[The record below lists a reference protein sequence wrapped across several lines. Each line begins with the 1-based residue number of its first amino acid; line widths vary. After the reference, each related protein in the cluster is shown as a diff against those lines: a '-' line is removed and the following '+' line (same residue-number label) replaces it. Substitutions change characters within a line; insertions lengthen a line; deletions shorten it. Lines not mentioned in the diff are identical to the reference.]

1 MTVEAISRARRGL
14 PLAPAAW
21 LRDSF
26 LAERDR
32 WALWLPIA
40 GGTGV
45 ALYFGLRAEPAPWLA
60 AAAAVA
66 ALGLMVGLRRWPA
79 MVLIGGLLTA
89 VAIGFGAA
97 QLRAYLVVAP
107 VLERELAPVELSGR
121 AIEILA
127 LPNGRRLLLDRLQ
140 IEDLAPEATPARL
153 RIRVASGDEEIR
165 PGDRVTLL
173 AGVAPPSPPFAP
185 GAFDFQRNAFFAGIG
200 GYGFSYGAPRAIERA
215 PATDGVIDVL
225 LWIAELRQSITERI
239 LAVLP
244 GDTGAVAAALMT
256 GSQTAISEEVMIAMR
271 DSGLAHL
278 LSISGLHVGM
288 VAGILFVGLR
298 AALALVPALALRH
311 PIKKWAAAAA
321 IVATLVYT
329 LLAGAPVPTQR
340 AFLMTG
346 LVLLAVLLDRSPFSM
361 RAVAWAAA
369 AILLLAPESLTGPS
383 FQMSFAAV
391 VALIAAYE
399 ASLEWRRQRRGEAGW
414 PRWIAR
420 YAAGLAF
427 TSLIAGAATTPYA
440 VFHFGRMA
448 DYGVIA
454 NMLAV
459 PLTGI
464 WVMPWAVLAFL
475 LMPFGAEALALVP
488 MGWGVDA
495 VILIARVVASWPG
508 AAAPVP
514 AMPLWGLAL
523 ITGGGL
529 WVCVWQRRWRLLGA
543 APIAIGIASI
553 WLTPPPDLLV
563 SGDGRLMGVRGGDG
577 GLLLSSTRAEAFT
590 AEGWLRRL
598 GDEAAEPW
606 PDASATP
613 DGSLSCDALG
623 CIYRADGHVVA
634 LVKQA
639 AALDEDCRVADVVVS
654 LVPVR
659 RACPSAGTVIDR
671 FDLWREG
678 AHALWL
684 TPDEVAVVSVGETRG
699 DRPWVIRPGESRR
712 E

>member
-1 MTVEAISRARRGL
+1 MTVEAISGARGGS
-14 PLAPAAW
+14 PLLLAAW
-21 LRDSF
+21 LRNCF

-32 WALWLPIA
+32 WGLWLPIA

-45 ALYFGLRAEPAPWLA
+45 ALYFGLPVEPAPWLA
-60 AAAAVA
+60 AAAPVA
-66 ALGLMVGLRRWPA
+66 ALGLAVGLRRWPVA
-79 MVLIGGLLTA
+79 VLFGALLA
-89 VAIGFGAA
+89 AAAIGFAAA
-97 QLRAYLVVAP
+97 QLRTALVAAP

-121 AIEILA
+121 AIEIQA
-127 LPNGRRLLLDRLQ
+127 LPGGRRLLLDRLQ
-140 IEDLAPEATPARL
+140 IEDLSPEATPARL

-200 GYGFSYGAPRAIERA
+200 GYGFSYGAPRAIA
-215 PATDGVIDVL
+215 PDPAADGVIDGL
-225 LWIAELRQSITERI
+225 LWIAELRQSITSRI

-244 GDTGAVAAALMT
+244 GATGAVAAALMT
-256 GSQTAISEEVMIAMR
+256 GSQSAIPEEVMVAMR

-278 LSISGLHVGM
+278 LSISGLHVGL

-298 AALALVPALALRH
+298 AVLALLPALALRH

-321 IVATLVYT
+321 IVATLLYT

-369 AILLLAPESLTGPS
+369 AILLFAPESLTGPS

-399 ASLEWRRQRRGEAGW
+399 ASLDWRRQRRGEAGW
-414 PRWIAR
+414 PRWVAR
-420 YAAGLAF
+420 YATGLAF

-459 PLTGI
+459 PITGI
-464 WVMPWAVLAFL
+464 WIMPWAVLAFL

-495 VILIARVVASWPG
+495 VISVARAVAGWPG
-508 AAAPVP
+508 AAALVP

-523 ITGGGL
+523 ITAGGL
-529 WVCVWQRRWRLLGA
+529 WICVWQRRWRLLGA

-553 WLTPPPDLLV
+553 WLTTPPDVLV

-590 AEGWLRRL
+590 GEGWLRRL
-598 GDEAAEPW
+598 GDDAAETW
-606 PDASATP
+606 PDSSATP

-623 CIYRADGHVVA
+623 CIYRKGGHLVA
-634 LVKQA
+634 LVKQV

-684 TPDEVAVVSVGETRG
+684 RPEEVEVMSVGETRG
-699 DRPWVIRPGESRR
+699 DRPWVVSPAAAERD
-712 E
+712 

>member
-1 MTVEAISRARRGL
+1 MTVEAISGARAGSAL
-14 PLAPAAW
+14 LAFGW
-21 LRDSF
+21 LRESF

-40 GGTGV
+40 GGVGA
-45 ALYFGLRAEPAPWLA
+45 ALYFGLPVEPAPWLG
-60 AAAAVA
+60 AVA
-66 ALGLMVGLRRWPA
+66 PGLALGLAVGLRRWPA
-79 MVLIGGLLTA
+79 AVLVGALLTA
-89 VAIGFGAA
+89 AAVGFAAA
-97 QLRAYLVVAP
+97 QLRTALVAAP

-121 AIEILA
+121 AIEVQA
-127 LPNGRRLLLDRLQ
+127 LPDGRRLLLDRLQ
-140 IEDLAPEATPARL
+140 VEDLSPEATPARL

-185 GAFDFQRNAFFAGIG
+185 GAYDFQRHAFFAGIG
-200 GYGFSYGAPRAIERA
+200 GYGFSYGALRAIERGVA
-215 PATDGVIDVL
+215 ADGTLDVV
-225 LWIAELRQSITERI
+225 LWFAELRQSLTERI
-239 LAVLP
+239 LTALP
-244 GDTGAVAAALMT
+244 GGTGAVAAALMT
-256 GSQTAISEEVMIAMR
+256 GSQSAIPEDVIVAMR

-278 LSISGLHVGM
+278 LSISGLHVGL

-298 AALALVPALALRH
+298 GALALVPALALRH

-321 IVATLVYT
+321 IVATLLYT

-369 AILLLAPESLTGPS
+369 FILLIAPEALTGPS

-399 ASLEWRRQRRGEAGW
+399 ASRDWRRHRRGEAGW
-414 PRWIAR
+414 PRWVAR

-427 TSLIAGAATTPYA
+427 TSLIAGVATTPYA

-448 DYGVIA
+448 DYGVVA

-464 WVMPWAVLAFL
+464 WIMPWAVLAFL

-495 VILIARVVASWPG
+495 VISVARVVAGWPG
-508 AAAPVP
+508 AAALVP

-529 WVCVWQRRWRLLGA
+529 WICVWQQRWRLLGA
-543 APIAIGIASI
+543 APIVLGVASI
-553 WLTPPPDLLV
+553 WLTAPPDVLV
-563 SGDGRLMGVRGGDG
+563 SGDGRLMGVRDGTG
-577 GLLLSSTRAEAFT
+577 GLLLSSARAEAFT

-598 GDEAAEPW
+598 GDDAAETW
-606 PDASATP
+606 PALGSTA
-613 DGSLSCDALG
+613 DGSLSCDMLG
-623 CIYRADGHVVA
+623 CIYRNGGHVVA
-634 LVKQA
+634 LVKQM

-684 TPDEVAVVSVGETRG
+684 TPETVEVVSVGETRG
-699 DRPWVIRPGESRR
+699 DRPWVVRPAGVERK
-712 E
+712 